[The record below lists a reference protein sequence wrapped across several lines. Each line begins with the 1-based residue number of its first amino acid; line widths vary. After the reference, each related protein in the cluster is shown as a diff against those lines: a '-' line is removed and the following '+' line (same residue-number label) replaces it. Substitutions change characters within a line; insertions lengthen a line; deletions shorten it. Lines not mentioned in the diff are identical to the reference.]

1 MTIANSIIISLI
13 YENINSTSAVIFIVT
28 ILLGYLNKREEN
40 EFTNESLKNLILAL
54 ILNEMEKFS
63 RETSVDEVWIS
74 RDRIPTGIYVF
85 LLRAEKLLFRA
96 EIGVIF
102 SSYAVNMTAA
112 RSTTMVH
119 GLSGGYSV
127 NNEYHSL

>member
-63 RETSVDEVWIS
+63 RETSVDEVWIL
-74 RDRIPTGIYVF
+74 RDRIPTGISVF
-85 LLRAEKLLFRA
+85 VLRGEKLLFRA
-96 EIGVIF
+96 EIGVIYF
-102 SSYAVNMTAA
+102 PLM
-112 RSTTMVH
+112 R
-119 GLSGGYSV
+119 
-127 NNEYHSL
+127 

>member
-85 LLRAEKLLFRA
+85 VYEGK
-96 EIGVIF
+96 
-102 SSYAVNMTAA
+102 SYYLGPKSASYFPLM
-112 RSTTMVH
+112 R
-119 GLSGGYSV
+119 
-127 NNEYHSL
+127 